1 MAERR
6 FIIKKQNY
14 DQKNDAIYNIN
25 KKIEDLIDLIDIWK
39 FDCWCFLLSYFKPSI
54 NDKGIVLW
62 WDYLCFVWLRHKNG
76 CFLS

>member
-39 FDCWCFLLSYFKPSI
+39 FDC
-54 NDKGIVLW
+54 
-62 WDYLCFVWLRHKNG
+62 
-76 CFLS
+76 